1 MVAMH
6 NRPYV
11 PSQGISMDRD
21 VLIVQMAK
29 AFSGQQMMDP
39 SPPSD
44 ELRRR
49 AAEALTR
56 VEIYLGADVEQA
68 KEILVRVLED
78 VS

>member
-1 MVAMH
+1 MVRDAD
-6 NRPYV
+6 
-11 PSQGISMDRD
+11 SALASISMDRET
-21 VLIVQMAK
+21 VIVQMAK
-29 AFSGQQMMDP
+29 AFSAQPIMDP

-56 VEIYLGADVEQA
+56 VEIFLGADVEQA
-68 KEILVRVLED
+68 KEILARVLED

>member
-1 MVAMH
+1 MW
-6 NRPYV
+6 
-11 PSQGISMDRD
+11 
-21 VLIVQMAK
+21 LIVQMAK

-39 SPPSD
+39 SPPPD

-56 VEIYLGADVEQA
+56 VEIYLGADVDQ
-68 KEILVRVLED
+68 KEVLARVLED

>member
-1 MVAMH
+1 
-6 NRPYV
+6 
-11 PSQGISMDRD
+11 MDRD

-39 SPPSD
+39 SPPPD
-44 ELRRR
+44 ELRQRT
-49 AAEALTR
+49 AEALTR

-68 KEILVRVLED
+68 KEVLARVLED